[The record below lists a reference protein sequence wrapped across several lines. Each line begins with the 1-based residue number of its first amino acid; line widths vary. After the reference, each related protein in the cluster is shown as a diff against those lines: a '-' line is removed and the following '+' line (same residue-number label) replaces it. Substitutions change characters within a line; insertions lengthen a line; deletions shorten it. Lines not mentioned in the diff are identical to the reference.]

1 MVMVVRLFSSSKAST
16 RWSRYRGARGRR
28 HEGYGVRPAHYDTVG
43 AALFK
48 TLEQAL
54 SEDFTPQVRAA
65 WAHLRDTI
73 AHR

>member
-1 MVMVVRLFSSSKAST
+1 MDQQ
-16 RWSRYRGARGRR
+16 RWSKVLPIA
-28 HEGYGVRPAHYDTVG
+28 PQA

-65 WAHLRDTI
+65 WAHVYAVMASVMQEARETTEV
-73 AHR
+73 R